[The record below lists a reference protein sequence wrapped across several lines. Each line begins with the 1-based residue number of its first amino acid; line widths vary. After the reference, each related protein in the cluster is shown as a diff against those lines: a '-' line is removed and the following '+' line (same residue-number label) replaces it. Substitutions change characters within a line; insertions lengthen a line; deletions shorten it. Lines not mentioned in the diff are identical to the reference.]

1 MLAPGIDGEIGAIGI
16 IMLAVALQAVHAKEF
31 ARNGI
36 QGNKDSSP
44 LNLFQ
49 ELLKGRVDER
59 SVDALICP
67 LLERLSEQ
75 RVKSLWLHTA
85 VFHSFHNNLPHS
97 EKHIERGR
105 NMNDA
110 PPLSLFE
117 HFKNVLITRRG
128 LHDRHHLACCLIP
141 TASWCTSSR

>member
-1 MLAPGIDGEIGAIGI
+1 MFALGIDGEIGAIGI

-36 QGNKDSSP
+36 LGNKDSSP

-49 ELLKGRVDER
+49 ELLRGGVDER
-59 SVDALICP
+59 SVDALVCP

-85 VFHSFHNNLPHS
+85 VLHSLYNQFFHVRQKTSQGGSPVRL
-97 EKHIERGR
+97 
-105 NMNDA
+105 
-110 PPLSLFE
+110 LL
-117 HFKNVLITRRG
+117 
-128 LHDRHHLACCLIP
+128 LHTIH
-141 TASWCTSSR
+141 